1 MCFKFFLIFK
11 KKNCAFH
18 GILKDRMKLHFNQ
31 PQVGVLHI
39 FGQKARR
46 MHCHLVRLNNNRTT
60 DSDQT
65 LQLAHNPSI

>member
-1 MCFKFFLIFK
+1 
-11 KKNCAFH
+11 
-18 GILKDRMKLHFNQ
+18 MKLHFNQ